1 MMTGIDRTG
10 TAGRHHLLLL
20 GLTGSLAL
28 AGCSAEKKP
37 DASASDAVQTD
48 PALTGPLGDR
58 IVVDP
63 EKVQDRAS
71 PAGDAPMALSAAD
84 RSAEAVAAAKKAA
97 ADAVGGKLLPAPVA
111 GKGIASAL
119 AQSAAT
125 AAQISESTRAAKTDC
140 SAKVQYSKA
149 WAAKLPTAIPL
160 YPRGTVQEAAGTDD
174 GGCSLRVVNFGTA
187 VSPEDVVR
195 FYHSS
200 AQLGGYTADYRIDG
214 GDHVIGGRKGGQAYV
229 VYARKLG
236 NGVTE
241 VDLVTSG
248 K

>member
-1 MMTGIDRTG
+1 MTGIDRTG
-10 TAGRHHLLLL
+10 TAGGHHFLLL
-20 GLTGSLAL
+20 GLAGSLAL

-37 DASASDAVQTD
+37 DAAASDAVQAD
-48 PALTGPLGDR
+48 PAMAGPLGDR

-63 EKVQDRAS
+63 EKVQGPAS
-71 PAGDAPMALSAAD
+71 PAGDAPMALPAAD

-111 GKGIASAL
+111 SKGSASAL
-119 AQSAAT
+119 AQGAAT
-125 AAQISESTRAAKTDC
+125 AAQVGESARVAKTDC

-149 WAAKLPTAIPL
+149 WAAKLPAAIPL
-160 YPRGTVQEAAGTDD
+160 YPRGAVQEAAGTDD
-174 GGCSLRVVNFGTA
+174 GGCSLRVVNYGTA

-195 FYHSS
+195 FYNSS
-200 AQLGGYTADYRIDG
+200 ARRGGYTADYRIES
-214 GDHVIGGRKGGQAYV
+214 GDHVVGGRKGGQAYV